1 MEIADNV
8 KKFRERLLKACFECG
23 RREDDITVVPA
34 TKCVSTET
42 VLNLPKFGF
51 TEAGENRVQEFARK
65 YRENSGLNWHIIGA
79 LQTNKVKYVVGKA
92 RMIQSVDRESL
103 AREISRLSVK
113 KGVVTDILQEV
124 NIGAEQNKSGV
135 PPEQAEELL
144 ANISSLPG
152 IRIRG
157 LMSVPPVGAAAKLY
171 EDMYKLF
178 CDLKNK
184 YKGMDTLSM
193 GMSGDFELAVKCG
206 ATMVRPGRVLFGERV

>member
-8 KKFRERLLKACFECG
+8 KKFRERLLKACLECG
-23 RREDDITVVPA
+23 RREEDITVVPA
-34 TKCVSTET
+34 TKCVPIET
-42 VLNLPKFGF
+42 MLSLPKFGF
-51 TEAGENRVQEFARK
+51 NEAGENRVQEFTQK

-92 RMIQSVDRESL
+92 SMIQSVDRESL
-103 AREISRLSVK
+103 ALEISRLSVK

-135 PPEQAEELL
+135 LLEQAEELL
-144 ANISSLPG
+144 ANISTLPG

-178 CDLKNK
+178 GDLKNK